1 MKNKVDL
8 EWYALIYDINKD
20 KLVNDNIL
28 RNELVE
34 KIIKEMR
41 KKKLHNLE
49 ELKEYINS
57 WLMYNYWTKSEFE
70 IAITNL
76 YDNNLEKAE
85 KVDIYSQV
93 KPNLDRIVEYINN
106 KMQLNLI

>member
-1 MKNKVDL
+1 MKHKVNL
-8 EWYALIYDINKD
+8 EWYALRYDFNK
-20 KLVNDNIL
+20 KELVNYNIL

-41 KKKLHNLE
+41 KKKLHSLE

-76 YDNNLEKAE
+76 YDNDLEKAE